1 MTIQELDKLL
11 QNREGQNLE
20 FKAKSSFSDDELF
33 DYCAALAN
41 EGGGF
46 LIFGVDNASRSVVG
60 TNLFQGT
67 LQNYT
72 GRILNAIDVRVKTE
86 ELSHPNGR
94 VVIFQIPSRPKG
106 RPIQSRGKYTY
117 PMRAGE
123 SLMEMDQETLRVIFI
138 EVDDDTIEKIIK
150 WKGKKIY
157 LNSSEKLL
165 ILLHA

>member
-60 TNLFQGT
+60 TNLFQST
-67 LQNYT
+67 LQNYP

-86 ELSHPNGR
+86 ELSHPR
-94 VVIFQIPSRPKG
+94 
-106 RPIQSRGKYTY
+106 
-117 PMRAGE
+117 
-123 SLMEMDQETLRVIFI
+123 
-138 EVDDDTIEKIIK
+138 
-150 WKGKKIY
+150 
-157 LNSSEKLL
+157 
-165 ILLHA
+165 